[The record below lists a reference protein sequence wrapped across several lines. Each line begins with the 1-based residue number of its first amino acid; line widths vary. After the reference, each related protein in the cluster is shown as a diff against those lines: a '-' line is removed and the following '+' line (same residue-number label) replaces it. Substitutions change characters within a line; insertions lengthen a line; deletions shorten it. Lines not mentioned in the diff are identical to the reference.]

1 MYCAT
6 TVVRCSHQQR
16 RTIMKL
22 ETIQPGYRVTS
33 DVHDLVKEFANQ
45 LSQEHGFHV
54 SANKALSVLIRA
66 GHEAKIN
73 ETVRS

>member
-1 MYCAT
+1 
-6 TVVRCSHQQR
+6 
-16 RTIMKL
+16 MKL
-22 ETIQPGYRVTS
+22 ETIQPGYRVTP
-33 DVHDLVKEFANQ
+33 DVHDLVRKFAHQ

-73 ETVRS
+73 EPVRG